1 MPDRAGAGPH
11 AGTAAGRSNA
21 GGSYA
26 ADIVTEGT
34 ATGAV
39 AAGIRSVIPA
49 SMDPVIA
56 AGRAVIETRSVTVPT
71 VPIPGI
77 PVIMRAIPI
86 GTIPGVPRIPN
97 PGTIVKRATPVPG
110 TIPGI
115 PRIAIPGTIP
125 GVSIVKRI
133 AKPQGAVNNNQGRS
147 FCSKA
152 LRLGGRHHQGVSVA
166 VHDISLRLLAF
177 GKEIIQ
183 FRLRCG
189 RNGWLG
195 RSDRRTGIDPVI
207 VHFGLELA
215 RGRAAPGG

>member
-1 MPDRAGAGPH
+1 MP
-11 AGTAAGRSNA
+11 TGRTIIEA
-21 GGSYA
+21 R
-26 ADIVTEGT
+26 
-34 ATGAV
+34 AV
-39 AAGIRSVIPA
+39 AVPA
-49 SMDPVIA
+49 
-56 AGRAVIETRSVTVPT
+56 

-115 PRIAIPGTIP
+115 PRVTIPRTIP
-125 GVSIVKRI
+125 GVSVIKRI

-147 FCSKA
+147 FRSKA

-166 VHDISLRLLAF
+166 VHDISMRLLAF
-177 GKEIIQ
+177 CKEIIQ
-183 FRLRCG
+183 FRLRGG
-189 RNGWLG
+189 RNGG
-195 RSDRRTGIDPVI
+195 RCRSGGRTGIYAVI